1 MYRQSSPG
9 QLSFKDFYLPFG
21 GKLSPE
27 NRWVK
32 LAEMIP
38 WEEFESTYASQFSKD
53 EGAPAKGFR
62 MALGALII
70 KEKLGISD
78 RETIDQ
84 IRENPYLQYFLGL
97 HEYSDKAPFDASML
111 VHFRKRIGFS
121 LVLAV
126 NESVVQSGMAPSLQ
140 ASSSSQ
146 ETASER
152 DDDSDP
158 PDPPPLSDNQGQLI
172 VDASCAPADIR
183 YPTDLD
189 LLNEAREHSE
199 QLIDELYQQVAG
211 CLPKKPRT
219 YRQTARRDFLRIVK
233 RRKKPRKLIRKGLR
247 QQLNYVRRNL
257 GHIDR
262 LIEAGATL
270 SALNPREYKTLLVIH
285 DVYRQQQHMYD
296 HKQRRIDDRIVSL
309 SQPHV
314 RPIVRGKAGTP
325 VEFGAKFNI
334 SCVAGYVFIDQL
346 RWDNFNESKDLI
358 MQIERFRVRTGH
370 YPVSVHADQIYR
382 TRDNLKWCQQHGI
395 RLSGPPLGRP
405 TLDDA
410 QQALLKQQ
418 ARDDERIRVAVEGK
432 FGQAKRRFGLGR
444 VMAKLAQ
451 TAETMIAIT
460 CLVMNLEKRL
470 RRFIVLLLL
479 VLICSLRR
487 SQADVR
493 PLTDT
498 LSKDWLKILD
508 PGKRLTDHVWAI
520 G

>member
-9 QLSFKDFYLPFG
+9 QLSFHDFYLPFG

-38 WEEFESTYASQFSKD
+38 WEEFESTYSSQFSED
-53 EGAPAKGFR
+53 MGAPAKGFR

-111 VHFRKRIGFS
+111 VHFRKRIGLD

-126 NESVVQSGMAPSLQ
+126 NESVVQVGMEPAPPTTTPSPKESGS
-140 ASSSSQ
+140 
-146 ETASER
+146 ETN
-152 DDDSDP
+152 DDSDP
-158 PDPPPLSDNQGQLI
+158 PEPPSSGNQGQLI
-172 VDASCAPADIR
+172 VDASCAPADIH

-189 LLNEAREHSE
+189 LLNQAREHSE
-199 QLIDELYQQVAG
+199 RLIDELYQQVAG
-211 CLPKKPRT
+211 CLEKKPRT
-219 YRQTARRDFLRIVK
+219 YRQTARRDYLRIVK

-257 GHIDR
+257 GHIDP

-270 SALNPREYKTLLVIH
+270 AALNPREYKMLLVIH
-285 DVYRQQQHMYD
+285 EVYRQQQHMY
-296 HKQRRIDDRIVSL
+296 HYKQRRIDDRIVSI

-325 VEFGAKFNI
+325 VEFGAKFAI
-334 SCVAGYVFIDQL
+334 SCVAGYVFLDHL
-346 RWDNFNESKDLI
+346 SWDNFNESEDLI
-358 MQIERFRVRTGH
+358 AQIDRFRTRTGH
-370 YPVSVHADQIYR
+370 YPASVHADQIYR
-382 TRDNLKWCQQHGI
+382 TRDNLRWCKRHGI

-405 TLDDA
+405 SLDET
-410 QQALLKQQ
+410 QQALLQQ
-418 ARDDERIRVAVEGK
+418 QVREDESVRVAVEGK

-444 VMAKLAQ
+444 VMVKLAQ

-470 RRFIVLLLL
+470 RRFIVLLLI
-479 VLICSLRR
+479 VLIRLLRGY
-487 SQADVR
+487 QADVR
-493 PLTDT
+493 PFTAT
-498 LSKDWLKILD
+498 LSDDWLKTLD
-508 PGKRLTDHVWAI
+508 HRQGNTDHVWAA

>member
-9 QLSFKDFYLPFG
+9 QLSFQDFYLPFG
-21 GKLSPE
+21 GKLSAE

-38 WEEFESTYASQFSKD
+38 WEEFESIYASQFSED
-53 EGAPAKGFR
+53 MGAPAKGFR

-70 KEKLGISD
+70 KEKLGVSD

-97 HEYSDKAPFDASML
+97 HEYSNTPPFDASML
-111 VHFRKRIGFS
+111 VHFRKRISFD
-121 LVLAV
+121 LVSRV
-126 NESVVQSGMAPSLQ
+126 NESVVEAGLSPSPQ
-140 ASSSSQ
+140 VSTPPE
-146 ETASER
+146 ETASESD
-152 DDDSDP
+152 DDDSEP
-158 PDPPPLSDNQGQLI
+158 PDPGNQGQLI

-199 QLIDELYQQVAG
+199 GLIDELYQQVAG

-219 YRQTARRDFLRIVK
+219 YRHTARRDFLRIVK

-270 SALNPREYKTLLVIH
+270 AVLNPREYTTLLVIH
-285 DVYRQQQHMYD
+285 EVYRQQQHMYD
-296 HKQRRIDDRIVSL
+296 HKQRRIDDRIVSI

-325 VEFGAKFNI
+325 VEFGAKFDI
-334 SCVAGYVFIDQL
+334 SCVAGYVFLDHL
-346 RWDNFNESKDLI
+346 SWDNFNESTHLI
-358 MQIERFRVRTGH
+358 AQIEQFRTRTGH
-370 YPVSVHADQIYR
+370 YPASVHADQIYR
-382 TRDNLKWCQQHGI
+382 TRDNLRWCKKHGI

-405 TLDDA
+405 SLDEA
-410 QQALLKQQ
+410 QQALLRQQ
-418 ARDDERIRVAVEGK
+418 ARDDESVRVAVEGK
-432 FGQAKRRFGLGR
+432 FGQGKRRFGLGR

-470 RRFIVLLLL
+470 RRFIVLFLRALIRLLHTY
-479 VLICSLRR
+479 
-487 SQADVR
+487 QADVR
-493 PLTDT
+493 LFVAKLGD
-498 LSKDWLKILD
+498 DWMKSLD
-508 PGKRLTDHVWAI
+508 YGRGHVGHVWPTQ
-520 G
+520 

>member
-1 MYRQSSPG
+1 MYRKSSPG
-9 QLSFKDFYLPFG
+9 QLSFQDFYLPFG
-21 GKLSPE
+21 GKLSPG

-38 WEEFESTYASQFSKD
+38 WEEFESTYAEQFSED
-53 EGAPAKGFR
+53 MGAPAKGFR

-70 KEKLGISD
+70 KEKLGVSD

-97 HEYSDKAPFDASML
+97 HEYSDEAPFEASML
-111 VHFRKRIGFS
+111 VHFRKRISFE

-126 NESVVQSGMAPSLQ
+126 NESVVQAGMEPAPPA
-140 ASSSSQ
+140 ASPEESVS
-146 ETASER
+146 ET

-158 PDPPPLSDNQGQLI
+158 PKPPSSGHQGQLI

-189 LLNEAREHSE
+189 LLNQAREHSE
-199 QLIDELYQQVAG
+199 RLIDELYQQVAG

-219 YRQTARRDFLRIVK
+219 YRQTARRDYLRIVK

-262 LIEAGATL
+262 LVEAGATL
-270 SALNPREYKTLLVIH
+270 AVLNPREYKTLLVIH
-285 DVYRQQQHMYD
+285 AVFRQQQHMYQ
-296 HKQRRIDDRIVSL
+296 HKQRRIDDRIVSI

-314 RPIVRGKAGTP
+314 RPIVRGKARTP
-325 VEFGAKFNI
+325 VEFGAKFAI
-334 SCVAGYVFIDQL
+334 SCVAGYVFLDHL
-346 RWDNFNESKDLI
+346 SWDNFNESKDLI
-358 MQIERFRVRTGH
+358 TQIERFRTRTGH
-370 YPVSVHADQIYR
+370 YPDSVHADQIYR
-382 TRDNLKWCQQHGI
+382 TRDNLRWCKQHGI

-405 TLDDA
+405 SLDDT
-410 QQALLKQQ
+410 QQARFRQQ
-418 ARDDERIRVAVEGK
+418 ARDDESIRVAVEGK

-451 TAETMIAIT
+451 TAEAMIAIT

-470 RRFIVLLLL
+470 RRFVVWLWRVLMCLL
-479 VLICSLRR
+479 RGY
-487 SQADVR
+487 QADVCSFA
-493 PLTDT
+493 T
-498 LSKDWLKILD
+498 
-508 PGKRLTDHVWAI
+508 
-520 G
+520 